1 VISKLL
7 VNPDKCSRFHLTT
20 AKEGFC
26 FSCTGCRRKVRRAS
40 VKLIEVWI
48 SCVLIRIVKSAT
60 ERYESE
66 TEEDFLSPEESVE
79 SSESIDFSMLSPV
92 ESEESVKSIDS
103 IQV

>member
-1 VISKLL
+1 LL
-7 VNPDKCSRFHLTT
+7 VNPYKCSRFHLTP
-20 AKEGFC
+20 AKEGFR

-60 ERYESE
+60 KRYESE
-66 TEEDFLSPEESVE
+66 TEDLLSPEESVE

-103 IQV
+103 IRV